1 MTDEPLPDIPDTPDL
16 LCFAIYSAN
25 HALNRLYRPLLAP
38 LGLTY
43 PQYLVLISLYHA
55 DGQTVGALGQRLDL
69 ETNTLT
75 PLLKR
80 MEVAGF
86 LSRVPN
92 PEDDR
97 SRLVQLSAKGRNLAV
112 RAGEITACA
121 VEEMGGDLQDI
132 LDLRDRVNA
141 LRARMAAK

>member
-1 MTDEPLPDIPDTPDL
+1 MTDTPTSPIPDTPDL

-25 HALNRLYRPLLAP
+25 HALTRLYRPLLAP

-43 PQYLVLISLYHA
+43 PQYLVLISLYHT
-55 DGQTVGALGQRLDL
+55 DGQTVGALGQQLDL

-80 MEVAGF
+80 MEAAGLLARVA
-86 LSRVPN
+86 N

-97 SRLVQLSAKGRNLAV
+97 SRLVQLTARGRDLAEN
-112 RAGEITACA
+112 AGEITSCILK
-121 VEEMGGDLQDI
+121 ELGGDLQDL
-132 LDLRDRVNA
+132 LDLRDRING
-141 LRARMAAK
+141 LRARLEAD